1 MHEVLGS
8 NALSELLQCPKI
20 HFPLKNEDLEII
32 SKGLSRIKNVQVL
45 KFSHRT
51 YQIADNKTLPSKWGF
66 RKTAFTRCS

>member
-32 SKGLSRIKNVQVL
+32 SKGLSRIKNV
-45 KFSHRT
+45 
-51 YQIADNKTLPSKWGF
+51 
-66 RKTAFTRCS
+66 